1 MYYLKLDN
9 VEDMGD
15 GKSLVSV
22 AGMTF
27 MVPADNVTTQQQ
39 APAPDMSALLEHIQG
54 LTSHIQGLGQPSNL
68 SQFVASG
75 TASPVDN
82 SRESEASQPP
92 TELGPSEAELESL
105 GIRSASPDMPFRVNE
120 PRPTIDLGELA
131 TKLSALYAEHPDKR
145 RQVIQR
151 IAGMVRGDMLQIKDY
166 LQPELRRAVLGNI
179 MNRDS
184 LKTSVVPPDLAA
196 FVDDRPLHQTL
207 GSRDWDPGSEQ
218 AKDHVSSNW
227 RNSETVMNKIASE
240 VDEAEF
246 AHMYPSTGDVASQVN
261 RKFSS
266 ANKSEQ

>member
-1 MYYLKLDN
+1 MYYLKLEN
-9 VEDMGD
+9 AEDMGD
-15 GKSLVSV
+15 GRCLVTSN
-22 AGMTF
+22 GMTF
-27 MVPADNVTTQQQ
+27 MVPADSVTAGEQ
-39 APAPDMSALLEHIQG
+39 AQPTDMSALLEHIQG
-54 LTSHIQGLGQPSNL
+54 LTYHIQGLSQPSNL
-68 SQFVASG
+68 SQLVPSA
-75 TASPVDN
+75 TANPVDN
-82 SRESEASQPP
+82 SRESEASVQPP
-92 TELGPSEAELESL
+92 ATGMTDEELESL
-105 GIRSASPDMPFRVNE
+105 GIRSAAHDMPFRVNE
-120 PRPTIDLGELA
+120 PRPKVDLGELA
-131 TKLSALYAEHPDKR
+131 TKLSMLYADHPDKR

-207 GSRDWDPGSEQ
+207 GSREWDPGSEQ
-218 AKDHVSSNW
+218 AKDNVSSNW

-240 VDEAEF
+240 VDDSEF